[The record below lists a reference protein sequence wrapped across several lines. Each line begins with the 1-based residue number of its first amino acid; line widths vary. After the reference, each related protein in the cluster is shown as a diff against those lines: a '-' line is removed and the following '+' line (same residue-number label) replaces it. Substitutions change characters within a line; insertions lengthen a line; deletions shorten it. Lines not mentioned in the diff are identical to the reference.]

1 MKTEGGVSM
10 KCRTVIDKSRD
21 EEVIIYVHEKSRFS
35 ENIEEYVISCS
46 TELLGYRDGT
56 AVKLSQA
63 DVYCF
68 IVEDNKIYALTQ
80 NEKLRLKQR
89 LYVLE
94 ESLSSDFVKINQ
106 SCIANI
112 RKIQKFDAS
121 LSGTLSVTFKNG
133 YRDYVSRRQLKI
145 VKERIGF

>member
-1 MKTEGGVSM
+1 M
-10 KCRTVIDKSRD
+10 KCRTVIDKNRE
-21 EEVIIYVHEKSRFS
+21 EEVVIYVHEKSKLS
-35 ENIEEYVISCS
+35 ENIEEYVMSCS
-46 TELLGYRDGT
+46 TELVGYREGM

-68 IVEDNKIYALTQ
+68 IVEDNKIYALTEK
-80 NEKLRLKQR
+80 EKLRLKQR

-94 ESLSSDFVKINQ
+94 ESLNGDFVKINQ
-106 SCIANI
+106 SCVANI
-112 RKIQKFDAS
+112 RKIQKFDTS
-121 LSGTLSVTFKNG
+121 LSGTLSVIFKNG

>member
-1 MKTEGGVSM
+1 M

-21 EEVIIYVHEKSRFS
+21 EEVVIYVHEKSRLS
-35 ENIEEYVISCS
+35 ENIEEYVMSCS
-46 TELLGYRDGT
+46 TKLVGYRDGM
-56 AVKLSQA
+56 AVNLSQA

-68 IVEDNKIYALTQ
+68 IVEDNKIYALTEK
-80 NEKLRLKQR
+80 EKLRLKQR

-94 ESLSSDFVKINQ
+94 ESLNGDFVKINQ
-106 SCIANI
+106 SCVANI
-112 RKIQKFDAS
+112 RKIQKFDTS
-121 LSGTLSVTFKNG
+121 LSGTLSVIFKNG